1 MTETVSTIQWSL
13 EVSLNGVE
21 LTDMLDAPEFYETEP
36 PEPATSPPPEPSPPA
51 KSASKRAS
59 LVAKA
64 KTRVRRGSG
73 AEKPAA
79 EPELPPCAYVCVHWA
94 DEALSAL
101 PPLRASDTVAIQL
114 WAATGGAARVAC
126 GAFGATL
133 PGTLPTEAPTAGG
146 RRGSAGGGRRGSDS
160 GATSPKGD
168 GEPLAPPADGTMRL
182 SQALDGG
189 GWRLSGVD
197 DDGRRQLL
205 DLEPP
210 RAGGAKGSLAA
221 RCRSIE
227 LRVPVPLL
235 CAACGLGADGA
246 RAHQPASEAV
256 AEEADDPDM
265 LVRDLDTGAMISADS
280 MVLNRDTGEM
290 FTPSQLASR
299 VPKALD
305 PHMLRA
311 PPALARAPRVVSL
324 SIDGAAVVGETLRA
338 HVTLDGATSH
348 RLTWRRLWRD
358 GETPPDG
365 GGGGGGGEAAA
376 ARGRA
381 ARFPPNVEKC
391 VRRNQ

>member
-36 PEPATSPPPEPSPPA
+36 PERATSPPPEPSPPA

-146 RRGSAGGGRRGSDS
+146 RRGSTLADPCAAGGRR
-160 GATSPKGD
+160 
-168 GEPLAPPADGTMRL
+168 
-182 SQALDGG
+182 
-189 GWRLSGVD
+189 
-197 DDGRRQLL
+197 
-205 DLEPP
+205 
-210 RAGGAKGSLAA
+210 
-221 RCRSIE
+221 
-227 LRVPVPLL
+227 
-235 CAACGLGADGA
+235 
-246 RAHQPASEAV
+246 
-256 AEEADDPDM
+256 
-265 LVRDLDTGAMISADS
+265 
-280 MVLNRDTGEM
+280 
-290 FTPSQLASR
+290 
-299 VPKALD
+299 
-305 PHMLRA
+305 
-311 PPALARAPRVVSL
+311 
-324 SIDGAAVVGETLRA
+324 
-338 HVTLDGATSH
+338 
-348 RLTWRRLWRD
+348 
-358 GETPPDG
+358 
-365 GGGGGGGEAAA
+365 
-376 ARGRA
+376 
-381 ARFPPNVEKC
+381 
-391 VRRNQ
+391 